1 MTRTTRA
8 MTTLGA
14 AALLALSL
22 AMPASA
28 DDEPSGSAVSASD
41 VSSANVPL
49 PRSRPAV
56 VRKRVASEWPTA
68 RPAPRQV
75 AWFFGPYRPVVASH
89 WPVLMLG
96 VGF

>member
-1 MTRTTRA
+1 MIRISRATTI
-8 MTTLGA
+8 LSA
-14 AALLALSL
+14 AALLILNL
-22 AMPASA
+22 AIPASA
-28 DDEPSGSAVSASD
+28 DDEPSGSAVNVSD
-41 VSSANVPL
+41 VSSANIPL
-49 PRSRPAV
+49 PRSRPAF

-75 AWFFGPYRPVVASH
+75 AWFFGPYRPVVAAH